1 MDFEAFILKDFIAGL
16 TSGMKLK
23 KLNENLNLYLISCNY
38 NFNIEKYSE
47 MYNNIKEENSD
58 KLHIALGQLINMYD
72 EMLDLINGCNVI
84 DGEKEFEKI
93 INILSKVINRLKR
106 RPIIIDMREKSIEID
121 GLEVSSIVFKFVEL
135 KERQWYKNGKALG
148 LFAWYLGKECV
159 KKETSDENKS
169 EFNSISKNINIDKK
183 DNQDEKYEQH
193 CTPQ

>member
-1 MDFEAFILKDFIAGL
+1 
-16 TSGMKLK
+16 
-23 KLNENLNLYLISCNY
+23 
-38 NFNIEKYSE
+38 

-58 KLHIALGQLINMYD
+58 KLHIALGQLINIYD

-148 LFAWYLGKECV
+148 LFAWYLGKKCV

-169 EFNSISKNINIDKK
+169 EFNSISQNINIDKK